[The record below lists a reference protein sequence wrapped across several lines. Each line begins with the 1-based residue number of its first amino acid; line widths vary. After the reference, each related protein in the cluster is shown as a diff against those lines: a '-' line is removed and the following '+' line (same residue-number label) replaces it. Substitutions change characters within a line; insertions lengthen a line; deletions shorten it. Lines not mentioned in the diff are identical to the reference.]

1 MDEFNKMG
9 IYLNNI
15 NKMFRTPI
23 DIIKYIRKDA
33 EYTSIYNT
41 YISAFSKNEIFNRV
55 SVYRC
60 YCV

>member
-9 IYLNNI
+9 IDLNNI

-41 YISAFSKNEIFNRV
+41 YISAFNKNETIK
-55 SVYRC
+55 SS
-60 YCV
+60 